1 MDSSSLW
8 VFKYA
13 PETLDQYIA
22 TPEFKQKLEKII
34 AEVPNCLLYGHP
46 GTGKSAFV
54 NILAKATGYPILKVN
69 ASDENGI
76 PVVRDKIM
84 PFARSASLDDFKLI
98 YLNECDR
105 LTNDAQEI
113 LRDLIEEV
121 QAHTRFI
128 LVANDISSIHQAIL
142 SRCYSLEF
150 NAPEAKGI
158 AQKIF
163 QILKSEHITAE
174 ESAKKEIVR
183 LIKHYYPDIR
193 RILNVI
199 QGSVVDYKLTSITD
213 ASDNLI
219 NELVNATHAGD
230 FDAVRSMLR
239 NNSINYVELY
249 RKLFE
254 TVDDFKNVGD
264 AVLAIGDALYRD
276 KTMAIKEINYLHM
289 MAQML
294 KSGCM

>member
-34 AEVPNCLLYGHP
+34 NEVPNCLLYGHP

-54 NILAKATGYPILKVN
+54 NILAKTTSYPILKVN

-163 QILKSEHITAE
+163 HILKSEHITVE
-174 ESAKKEIVR
+174 DDAKKEIVR

-254 TVDDFKNVGD
+254 TVDDFKNIGD
-264 AVLAIGDALYRD
+264 AVICIGDALALD
-276 KTMAIKEINYLHM
+276 KNVAIKEINYLT
-289 MAQML
+289 ML
-294 KSGCM
+294 AKLMKANCI